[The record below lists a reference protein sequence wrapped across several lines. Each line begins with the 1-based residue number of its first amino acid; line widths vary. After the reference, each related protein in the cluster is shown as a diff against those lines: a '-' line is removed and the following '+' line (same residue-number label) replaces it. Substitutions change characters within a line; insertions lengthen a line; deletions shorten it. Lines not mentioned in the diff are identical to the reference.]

1 MGCHERLSACVYKGA
16 EVKSVNG
23 NAKSFFVY
31 EREEKSW
38 NIKPNETNSSFKT
51 LNKKM

>member
-1 MGCHERLSACVYKGA
+1 M
-16 EVKSVNG
+16 KSVNG

-51 LNKKM
+51 LNKKNVTKSSLETLNQRK